1 MTMQRGT
8 RVHGL
13 CSVTLLATLGL
24 IGTGCGNEKAVEDAP
39 ADTAAAQNV
48 VTLTEAQVT
57 NAGIAYGTVELRRE
71 AGVLEATAQIE
82 PAADRVAKIGSR
94 VPGRVI
100 AVRAAVGDRVNAGQT
115 VVILDSPDVGQAKAD
130 YLSALASATL
140 ARQTETRERQ
150 LFERR
155 VSAEREWREAEA
167 EATRADATVQA
178 AENRLHALGLE
189 DSELAALR
197 TERHYSSTMVVRT
210 PLSGVVAERNAAP
223 GEMVEPM
230 NPLLTV
236 MDLRQVWTVVDV
248 YEQNIR
254 QVKVG
259 QDVEVTTAAYP
270 GEAFKGRVASIGA
283 LIEPQSRSTKVRVVL
298 PNPGERLKPG
308 MFATVFIKG
317 AVPSTA
323 ERLFVPIAAVQRDG
337 ERSIAFVLLR
347 DRTFAPRTLRVGS
360 QAGDWVEVLE
370 GLTAGERVVTT
381 GAFLLKSEL
390 RKSELGEGEEEEKST
405 KKERKP

>member
-1 MTMQRGT
+1 MHSGT
-8 RVHGL
+8 RVHGIGSIAL
-13 CSVTLLATLGL
+13 LVTLSL
-24 IGTGCGNEKAVEDAP
+24 IGTSCGSEKAADDAP

-94 VPGRVI
+94 VPGRVVE
-100 AVRAAVGDRVNAGQT
+100 VRTAIGDRVTAGQT
-115 VVILDSPDVGQAKAD
+115 VVVLDSPDVGQAKAD
-130 YLSALASATL
+130 YLSALATSTL
-140 ARQTETRERQ
+140 ARETATRERQ
-150 LFERR
+150 LFVRR

-167 EATRADATVQA
+167 EATRAEAALQA

-210 PLSGVVAERNAAP
+210 PLSGVVAERNAAS

-254 QVKVG
+254 QVSVG

-270 GEAFKGRVASIGA
+270 GETFRGRVASIGA

-323 ERLFVPIAAVQRDG
+323 ERLFVPVAAVQRDG
-337 ERSIAFVLLR
+337 ERTIAFVLLR
-347 DRTFAPRTLRVGS
+347 DRTFAARAIRVGG
-360 QAGDWVEVLE
+360 QAGEWVEVLD

-381 GAFLLKSEL
+381 GAFLLKSEF
-390 RKSELGEGEEEEKST
+390 RKSELGEGEEEP

>member
-1 MTMQRGT
+1 MTMHSGT
-8 RVHGL
+8 RVHGIGSIAL
-13 CSVTLLATLGL
+13 LVTLSL
-24 IGTGCGNEKAVEDAP
+24 IGTSCGSEKAADDAP

-94 VPGRVI
+94 VPGRVVE
-100 AVRAAVGDRVNAGQT
+100 VRTAIGDRVTAGQT
-115 VVILDSPDVGQAKAD
+115 VVVLDSPDVGQAKAD
-130 YLSALASATL
+130 YLSALATSTL
-140 ARQTETRERQ
+140 ARETATRERQ
-150 LFERR
+150 LFVRR

-167 EATRADATVQA
+167 EATRAEAALQA

-210 PLSGVVAERNAAP
+210 PLSGVVAERNAAS

-254 QVKVG
+254 QVSVG

-270 GEAFKGRVASIGA
+270 GETFRGRVASIGA

-323 ERLFVPIAAVQRDG
+323 ERLFVPVAAVQRDG
-337 ERSIAFVLLR
+337 ERTIAFVLLR
-347 DRTFAPRTLRVGS
+347 DRTFAARAIRVGG
-360 QAGDWVEVLE
+360 QAGEWVEVLD

-381 GAFLLKSEL
+381 GAFLLKSEF
-390 RKSELGEGEEEEKST
+390 RKSELGEGEEEP